1 MFFSGIADEAGES
14 IETQI
19 KAHQEL
25 GWKHIE
31 LRNVGGLN
39 VTDVCDE
46 YFEGIADKLADAGL
60 AVSNFASQLC
70 NWARPIHIHPDIDMQ
85 ELRRA
90 IPRMKEMGCD
100 TIRIM
105 SYPNAGWEESKW
117 RDEVLKRISRLTD
130 VAEDNDIVLLHE
142 NCDGWGGLGVQQ
154 TLAMIEHVDSPN
166 LKLIWDTGNPVA
178 HDQDAWEYYKGV
190 REHVIYIHIK
200 DGVRENGKVRYTFPG
215 EGEGAVKDVLQ
226 DLIERDYRGCISI
239 EPHISA
245 VIHEGKSAETEHD
258 SFNTYVEYGKRLMGL
273 IESLG

>member
-1 MFFSGIADEAGES
+1 
-14 IETQI
+14 
-19 KAHQEL
+19 
-25 GWKHIE
+25 
-31 LRNVGGLN
+31 
-39 VTDVCDE
+39 
-46 YFEGIADKLADAGL
+46 
-60 AVSNFASQLC
+60 
-70 NWARPIHIHPDIDMQ
+70 
-85 ELRRA
+85 
-90 IPRMKEMGCD
+90 
-100 TIRIM
+100 M

-154 TLAMIEHVDSPN
+154 TLAMIDHVDSPN